1 MPKKIFIIED
11 DESILYG
18 LQDRLTSDGYDVDIS
33 NADEDLEELLKRIKK
48 YQPQFLILDLL
59 LPKTEGLE
67 IVKRLKGDEESSD
80 IQVLIFTDLSDE
92 DSKARSIGLG
102 VNHYFMKSEMD
113 VNEFVDRIEKI
124 MSGDSEKMAEA
135 MAAEDGDDVV
145 LD

>member
-1 MPKKIFIIED
+1 MSKKIFIIED

-33 NADEDLEELLKRIKK
+33 NADEDLGELLKRIKK
-48 YQPQFLILDLL
+48 YQPSFLILDLL
-59 LPKTEGLE
+59 LPKMDGLE

-92 DSKARSIGLG
+92 DSKARSVGLG
-102 VNHYFMKSEMD
+102 INHYFMKSDMD
-113 VNEFVDRIEKI
+113 VNEFVDQIEKI
-124 MSGDSEKMAEA
+124 MTGDSEKIAEA
-135 MAAEDGDDVV
+135 MAAEDGDDIV